1 MENEKLLDVK
11 EVAMIIKVSAA
22 TIRKWVFIGYI
33 PYKKIG
39 RAIRFSAAEIQGW
52 TNSKSVSPVYAA
64 SATSVQ
70 LQLQENEGGG
80 K

>member
-11 EVAMIIKVSAA
+11 EVAMIIKVSVA
-22 TIRKWVFIGYI
+22 TIRKWVFIRYI

-52 TNSKSVSPVYAA
+52 ANSKSVSSV
-64 SATSVQ
+64 SATNVQ
-70 LQLQENEGGG
+70 LQLQENEGGT